1 MFNAAN
7 VRHADKQVGIVQCS
21 VMQTRI
27 ANNDTG
33 PRSNSADPS
42 GSGESPSCS
51 GSGSAADTRFL
62 LSLFVHRAEAPFG
75 SSNDSRHHVPCV
87 QRSVRARS
95 MCPAVITK
103 KSNS

>member
-1 MFNAAN
+1 MFYAAN

-42 GSGESPSCS
+42 GEC
-51 GSGSAADTRFL
+51 SGSAADTRFL
-62 LSLFVHRAEAPFG
+62 LGFVHRAEAPFG